1 MSLTK
6 KDFEIFDRF
15 EFDRAPVGVKYTFK
29 RPERIDRLG
38 EKMTLCEMLKRAQ
51 EGNTFYADK
60 NNLTCGSWQVGLEDS
75 SPMMQSGDF
84 AAALK
89 VFEEPRS
96 GSRLYPQIPTIPVGL
111 INYVSLSPLGQLS
124 FDPDVLII
132 FTNNTS
138 QTQILLRATSYR
150 TAEVWMSRFTNVLG
164 CAWIFVY
171 PYLSGEINY
180 GIMGLSHGMG
190 RRKLFPEGLQFVS
203 IPYLMMP
210 SVLQALRDMPF
221 LHSSRT
227 EPSFSTEQETSWLKN
242 CLNTSWHSRPHPC
255 G

>member
-6 KDFEIFDRF
+6 NDYNILNRFGFERPPI
-15 EFDRAPVGVKYTFK
+15 GVKYTFK

-51 EGNTFYADK
+51 EGNAFFADK
-60 NNLTCGSWQVGLEDS
+60 NNITCGRLQLGMEDS
-75 SPMMQSGDF
+75 TPIMQSGDF

-89 VFEEPRS
+89 IFEEPRS
-96 GSRLYPQIPTIPVGL
+96 GSRFYPQIPTIRRGL
-111 INYVSLSPLGQLS
+111 INYVSFSPLNEFS

-138 QTQILLRATSYR
+138 QTQILLRATTYR
-150 TAEVWMSRFTNVLG
+150 TANIWTTKFTNVLG
-164 CAWIFVY
+164 CTWIFVY
-171 PYLSGEINY
+171 PYLSGEANY

-210 SVLQALRDMPF
+210 SLLQALQDMPWV
-221 LHSSRT
+221 L
-227 EPSFSTEQETSWLKN
+227 PSFEPDGAEFFNRTRDELVKELPK
-242 CLNTSWHSRPHPC
+242 HIVA
-255 G
+255 

>member
-6 KDFEIFDRF
+6 KDYDILNRFDFDR
-15 EFDRAPVGVKYTFK
+15 PPIGVKYTFK

-51 EGNTFYADK
+51 EGNAFYADK
-60 NNLTCGSWQVGLEDS
+60 NNITCGRSQLGMEDF
-75 SPMMQSGDF
+75 SPMMQSGNF

-96 GSRLYPQIPTIPVGL
+96 GSRLYPQIPTIRRDL
-111 INYVSLSPLGQLS
+111 INYVSFSPLSEFS

-132 FTNNTS
+132 LTNNTS
-138 QTQILLRATSYR
+138 QTQILLRATTYR
-150 TAEVWMSRFTNVLG
+150 TASIWTTKFTNVLG

-171 PYLSGEINY
+171 PYLSGEVNY

-203 IPYLMMP
+203 IPYLIMP
-210 SVLQALRDMPF
+210 SVLQALQDMPWV
-221 LHSSRT
+221 L
-227 EPSFSTEQETSWLKN
+227 PSFKPDGAEFFNRTRDELAKELPK
-242 CLNTSWHSRPHPC
+242 HIVA
-255 G
+255 

>member
-6 KDFEIFDRF
+6 KDYDIFNKFHFERP
-15 EFDRAPVGVKYTFK
+15 PVGVKYTFK
-29 RPERIDRLG
+29 RPERIGRLG

-51 EGNTFYADK
+51 EGNAFYADK
-60 NNLTCGSWQVGLEDS
+60 NNLTCGSWPLGMEDS

-96 GSRLYPQIPTIPVGL
+96 GSRLYPQVPTIRRGL
-111 INYVSLSPLGQLS
+111 INYVSFSPLNELS

-150 TAEVWMSRFTNVLG
+150 TANIWTTKFTNVIG

-171 PYLSGEINY
+171 PYLSGEVNY

-203 IPYLMMP
+203 IPYLIMP
-210 SVLQALRDMPF
+210 SVLQALQDMPWV
-221 LHSSRT
+221 L
-227 EPSFSTEQETSWLKN
+227 PSFKPDGAEFFNRTRDELVKELPK
-242 CLNTSWHSRPHPC
+242 HIVE
-255 G
+255 